1 MASSRAVSVLPGPM
15 SKREAVVEDSG
26 GGAGEVARVGDDAR
40 PWPVSNSTMPSRCSM
55 T

>member
-26 GGAGEVARVGDDAR
+26 GGAGEVARVGDRR
-40 PWPVSNSTMPSRCSM
+40 PVLAVSNSMMPSRCS
-55 T
+55 TT